1 MYPYLRVARVL
12 AEGLVK
18 PKLDLDDTSELRLRV
33 WPSDIDTYPEMN
45 NGRYWTI
52 MDLGRYD
59 LASRTGL
66 MQMARRKG
74 WLFVVA
80 GGSIRYRRRLPPFSR
95 FLLRTSLTGHDG
107 RWFYFVQEFV
117 RREQTAAQAVVRAGL
132 RTEKELIPSE
142 AILKA
147 FGREGWSPPLPEW
160 VKAWIEAEGARSVE
174 LAHCL

>member
-1 MYPYLRVARVL
+1 MYLYLRVVRVL
-12 AEGLVK
+12 AGALVK
-18 PKLDLDDTSELRLRV
+18 PKLDLDDASELSLLV

-59 LASRTGL
+59 LAARTGL

-74 WLFVVA
+74 WFFVVA

-95 FLLRTSLTGHDG
+95 FLLRTSLVGHDG

-117 RREQTAAQAVVRAGL
+117 RRGQMAAQAVVRAGL

-142 AILKA
+142 TILKSY
-147 FGREGWSPPLPEW
+147 GRETWSPPLPDW
-160 VKAWIEAEGARSVE
+160 VQAWTKAEDVRSIE
-174 LAHCL
+174 LAHSL